1 MNNFNLAIIVF
12 FFLFSSFLLLSRKW
26 LTKEKKYN
34 RFYKSL
40 REINNLFS
48 DKELGFYFIISTL
61 YLISLA
67 I

>member
-1 MNNFNLAIIVF
+1 MNNFNLMIIVF

-26 LTKEKKYN
+26 LKKEKKYN

-48 DKELGFYFIISTL
+48 DKELGFYFIISSL
-61 YLISLA
+61 YLMSLF